1 MNKIQR
7 SRLADELYVRL
18 VDEEDARVCKDISE
32 DACREVP
39 GNFLRIVL
47 SNLLTQTGDALI
59 NPKTVLAWLINFAG
73 APAFVLGLLVP
84 IRESG
89 SLIPQ
94 LAIAA
99 WVRRKPVRKWVW
111 VIGSCLQ
118 GAAVAAMGVT
128 ALTMNGMAAGIT
140 LLLELVVFSL
150 ARGLCSVASKDVMGK
165 TIPKTRRG
173 RVSGIA
179 SGLSGIVV
187 GLIGLWMFFGRPDS
201 AGPWFYA
208 ILLFVAAAFWW
219 IAALVFGS
227 IEEEPGE
234 TAGGGNAGAEAL
246 KSLGLLSRDRQFRH
260 FVITRALMITSA
272 LVAPYYVTL
281 AQRSSGGSTGVL
293 GLLILAGGLA
303 SSLSAPTWGK
313 MADRSSRRVLI
324 WASSLAAGLGITVF
338 VLERSLGDAVPNWVY
353 PFAFLLLGIA
363 HAGVRLGRKTYLI
376 DMAGGNKRTDYVAVG
391 NTLIGVILL
400 AAGGVTAAL
409 SFLAPEVLILGL
421 AMISLIGVVSAI
433 RLPEVQV

>member
-1 MNKIQR
+1 
-7 SRLADELYVRL
+7 
-18 VDEEDARVCKDISE
+18 
-32 DACREVP
+32 
-39 GNFLRIVL
+39 
-47 SNLLTQTGDALI
+47 
-59 NPKTVLAWLINFAG
+59 
-73 APAFVLGLLVP
+73 
-84 IRESG
+84 
-89 SLIPQ
+89 
-94 LAIAA
+94 
-99 WVRRKPVRKWVW
+99 
-111 VIGSCLQ
+111 
-118 GAAVAAMGVT
+118 
-128 ALTMNGMAAGIT
+128 
-140 LLLELVVFSL
+140 
-150 ARGLCSVASKDVMGK
+150 
-165 TIPKTRRG
+165 
-173 RVSGIA
+173 
-179 SGLSGIVV
+179 
-187 GLIGLWMFFGRPDS
+187 
-201 AGPWFYA
+201 
-208 ILLFVAAAFWW
+208 
-219 IAALVFGS
+219 
-227 IEEEPGE
+227 
-234 TAGGGNAGAEAL
+234 
-246 KSLGLLSRDRQFRH
+246 
-260 FVITRALMITSA
+260 MITSA

-400 AAGGVTAAL
+400 AAGAVTAAL
-409 SFLAPEVLILGL
+409 SFLSPEVLILGL